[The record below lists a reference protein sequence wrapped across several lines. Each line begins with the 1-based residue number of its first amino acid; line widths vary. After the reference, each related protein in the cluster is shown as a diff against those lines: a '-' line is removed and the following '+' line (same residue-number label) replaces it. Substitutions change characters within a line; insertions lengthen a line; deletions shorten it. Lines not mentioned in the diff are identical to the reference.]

1 MVRGERAGVRRLHAG
16 AAVLVTAML
25 LSLAALAHAQKEPA
39 LSFEVTSVKRNT
51 AGQTDMN
58 FNILPYGRFVA
69 NNVPTQLL
77 VRVAH
82 QVQPYQIVDAPG
94 WLESERYNVEATSPS
109 GVTLSFQTLPP
120 MLRTL
125 LAERFQLSARTEV
138 RQMPIYRLVKARADG
153 KPGTHIERSAV
164 DCDAMV
170 GRKPGEQVAPPPS
183 SRFGVMGCTIST
195 GVGRITMGGMT
206 MQNLA
211 RELSGRVGRIVTDA
225 TGLEGRWDLE
235 LQYTP
240 DVTPDGAVSGAGS
253 ADAKPGLFTAV
264 QEQLGLR
271 LEADRGPVEV
281 LIIDKIERPI
291 ENLTPP
297 SR

>member
-1 MVRGERAGVRRLHAG
+1 LHAG
-16 AAVLVTAML
+16 AAVLATSML

-58 FNILPYGRFVA
+58 FNILPNGRFVA

-82 QVQPYQIVDAPG
+82 QVQPYQLVDAPG
-94 WLESERYNVEATSPS
+94 WLESERYNVEATPRS

-138 RQMPIYRLVKARADG
+138 RQMPIYRLVRAPADG

-164 DCDAMV
+164 DCDALV

-183 SRFGVMGCTIST
+183 SRFGVMGCTMST

-206 MQNLA
+206 IQNLA
-211 RELSGRVGRIVTDA
+211 RELSGRVGRIVADA

-240 DVTPDGAVSGAGS
+240 DVTPGGAVGGAGS

-264 QEQLGLR
+264 QEQLGMR

-281 LIIDKIERPI
+281 LIIDKIERPLV
-291 ENLTPP
+291 EN
-297 SR
+297 